1 MEKEIQ
7 FCSQY
12 RDITQ
17 EEWKSKACSISSLW
31 MALKYLKEDFVL
43 SPDELLSEAIS
54 IGAFS
59 EAGFWLHDRICLL
72 AHNHGL
78 PAYNEEFKS
87 FPFGK
92 ETIYAKNIADFGV
105 EKIFNFIKNKEGF
118 VISSVPKNFDNID
131 KPHSILI
138 HDVKTETE
146 NGIKKRYFIY
156 NDSEKL
162 TEAEGVNL
170 LVDLETFKNLWRKL
184 AIFINKI

>member
-1 MEKEIQ
+1 MEKEII

-17 EEWKSKACSISSLW
+17 EEWRSKACSVSSLW
-31 MALKYLKEDFVL
+31 MALKYLKEDFIL
-43 SPDELLSEAIS
+43 SPDELLNEAIS
-54 IGAFS
+54 IKAFS

-87 FPFGK
+87 IPFGQ
-92 ETIYAKNIADFGV
+92 ETIYAKDISDYGV
-105 EKIFNFIKNKEGF
+105 EKIFNFLKNKEGL
-118 VISSVPKNFDNID
+118 VISSVPKSFDNID
-131 KPHSILI
+131 KPHSILLHNI
-138 HDVKTETE
+138 LEKEGE
-146 NGIKKRYFIY
+146 RYFVY

-162 TEAEGVNL
+162 SKEEGQNLEVNL
-170 LVDLETFKNLWRKL
+170 KEFKDKWRKL